1 MDAAI
6 PCKQIMDNLI
16 GLMKEKYS
24 SLSKGHKAIASYIM
38 NHYDKAAFMTAA
50 QLGDEV
56 GVSESTVVRFPVE
69 LGYDGYPRLQ
79 KELKELIKSKLT
91 SVQRL
96 EVSSNRI
103 DKDNV
108 LKSVLQAD
116 LNKIKMTL
124 EEIDSENFNN
134 IVEEILKAKRIFIL
148 GVRSSAPLA
157 SFLGFYFNLI
167 FENVR
172 LVHTT
177 SVSEMFEQIVN
188 AREGD
193 VVIGISFPRYSR
205 RTTKAMQ
212 FVHKQGAAV
221 IAITDN
227 KDSPLAKSAN
237 YSIFARS
244 DMNSFVDSLV
254 APLSIIN
261 AIIVAIGLKRK
272 EQIQATLEKLENIWD
287 EYQVYEKGE
296 TGTTHTGTD

>member
-1 MDAAI
+1 MDDLI
-6 PCKQIMDNLI
+6 NLI
-16 GLMKEKYS
+16 KERYHTF
-24 SLSKGHKAIASYIM
+24 SKGHKAIATYIT

-50 QLGDEV
+50 QLGKEV
-56 GVSESTVVRFPVE
+56 GVSESTIVRFPAE
-69 LGYDGYPRLQ
+69 LGYDGYPELQ
-79 KELKELIKSKLT
+79 NKLKELIKSKLT

-96 EVSSNRI
+96 EVSSSRL
-103 DKDNV
+103 DKENV

-116 LNKIKMTL
+116 MNRIKRTL
-124 EEIDSENFNN
+124 EEIDEANFNT
-134 IVEEILKAKRIFIL
+134 IIEEILNAKHIYIL
-148 GVRSSAPLA
+148 GVRSSASLA

-177 SVSEMFEQIVN
+177 SVSEMFEQILN

-212 FVHKQGAAV
+212 YVRKQGATA

-227 KDSPLAKSAN
+227 PSSPLAKCAN

-272 EQIQATLEKLENIWD
+272 QQIQDTFEKLERIWD
-287 EYQVYEKGE
+287 EYQVYEKG
-296 TGTTHTGTD
+296 DS

>member
-1 MDAAI
+1 
-6 PCKQIMDNLI
+6 MDNLI
-16 GLMKEKYS
+16 ELIKEKYPK
-24 SLSKGHKAIASYIM
+24 LSKGHKAIASYIIE
-38 NHYDKAAFMTAA
+38 HYDKAAFMTASK
-50 QLGDEV
+50 LGEV
-56 GVSESTVVRFPVE
+56 TGVSESTVVRFPLE
-69 LGYDGYPRLQ
+69 LGFSGYPSF
-79 KELKELIKSKLT
+79 LKELNGLVKSKLT

-96 EVSSNRI
+96 EVTSTRI
-103 DKDNV
+103 DKDHV
-108 LKSVLQAD
+108 VKSVLQSD

-124 EEIDSENFNN
+124 EEIDEENINN
-134 IVEEILKAKRIFIL
+134 IVDEILKARRIYIL

-157 SFLGFYFNLI
+157 SFMGFYFNLI

-188 AREGD
+188 AGKGD

-212 FVHKQGAAV
+212 LVKSQGATV
-221 IAITDN
+221 VAITDSVN
-227 KDSPLAKSAN
+227 SPLAKCAD

-261 AIIVAIGLKRK
+261 AIIVSIGLKRK
-272 EQIQATLEKLENIWD
+272 DQIQSTLAKLERIWD
-287 EYQVYEKGE
+287 EYQVYEKGDI
-296 TGTTHTGTD
+296 THTNQMD

>member
-1 MDAAI
+1 MH
-6 PCKQIMDNLI
+6 MDNLI
-16 GLMKEKYS
+16 NQIKEKYPGF
-24 SLSKGHKAIASYIM
+24 SKGHKAIATYII

-50 QLGDEV
+50 QLGKEV
-56 GVSESTVVRFPVE
+56 GVSESTVVRFPAE
-69 LGYDGYPRLQ
+69 LGFDGYPSLQ
-79 KELKELIKSKLT
+79 KELKQLIKSKLT

-96 EVSSNRI
+96 EVSSSRI

-108 LKSVLQAD
+108 LKSVLQSD
-116 LNKIKMTL
+116 MNKIKMTL
-124 EEIDSENFNN
+124 EEIDEENFNA
-134 IVEEILKAKRIFIL
+134 IVEAILNANRIYIL
-148 GVRSSAPLA
+148 GVRSSASLA

-177 SVSEMFEQIVN
+177 SVSEMFEQVLN
-188 AREGD
+188 AGEGD
-193 VVIGISFPRYSR
+193 VVIGISFPRYSK
-205 RTTKAMQ
+205 RTTSAMQ
-212 FVHKQGAAV
+212 FVRKQGATA

-227 KDSPLAKSAN
+227 VNSPLAKYAN

-261 AIIVAIGLKRK
+261 ALIVAIGIKRK
-272 EQIQATLEKLENIWD
+272 QQVQETFEKLERIWD

-296 TGTTHTGTD
+296 DE

>member
-1 MDAAI
+1 
-6 PCKQIMDNLI
+6 MDNLI
-16 GLMKEKYS
+16 ELIKEKYPK
-24 SLSKGHKAIASYIM
+24 LSKGHKAIAAYIIE
-38 NHYDKAAFMTAA
+38 HYDKAAFMTASK
-50 QLGDEV
+50 LGEV
-56 GVSESTVVRFPVE
+56 TGVSESTVVRFPLE
-69 LGYDGYPRLQ
+69 LGFSGYPSF
-79 KELKELIKSKLT
+79 LKELNGLVKSKLT

-96 EVSSNRI
+96 EVTSTRI
-103 DKDNV
+103 DKEHV
-108 LKSVLQAD
+108 VKSVLQSD

-124 EEIDSENFNN
+124 EEIDEENINN
-134 IVEEILKAKRIFIL
+134 IVEEILKAKHIYIL

-188 AREGD
+188 AGKGD

-212 FVHKQGAAV
+212 LVESQGATV
-221 IAITDN
+221 VAITDSVN
-227 KDSPLAKSAN
+227 SPLAKCAN

-261 AIIVAIGLKRK
+261 AIIVSIGLKRK
-272 EQIQATLEKLENIWD
+272 DQIQTTLAKLERIWD

-296 TGTTHTGTD
+296 ISQTKQSD

>member
-1 MDAAI
+1 MDSLRVF
-6 PCKQIMDNLI
+6 QGRLMFMDDLINLI
-16 GLMKEKYS
+16 KEKYS
-24 SLSKGHKAIASYIM
+24 TFSKGHKAIASYIV

-50 QLGDEV
+50 QLGREV
-56 GVSESTVVRFPVE
+56 GVSESTVVRFPAE
-69 LGYDGYPRLQ
+69 LGFDGYPELQ
-79 KELKELIKSKLT
+79 KKLKEIIKSKLT

-116 LNKIKMTL
+116 MNKIKMTL
-124 EEIDSENFNN
+124 EEIDEDNFNT
-134 IVEEILKAKRIFIL
+134 IVETILNAKHIYIL
-148 GVRSSAPLA
+148 GVRSSASLS
-157 SFLGFYFNLI
+157 SFMGFYFNLI
-167 FENVR
+167 FKDVR

-177 SVSEMFEQIVN
+177 SVSEMFEQIIS
-188 AREGD
+188 ATKGD
-193 VVIGISFPRYSR
+193 VVIGISFPRYSK

-212 FVHKQGAAV
+212 FVRKQGATT

-227 KDSPLAKSAN
+227 PGSPLAKHAD

-272 EQIQATLEKLENIWD
+272 EQVQANLEKLERIWD
-287 EYQVYEKGE
+287 EYQVYEKG
-296 TGTTHTGTD
+296 DS

>member
-1 MDAAI
+1 
-6 PCKQIMDNLI
+6 MDNLI
-16 GLMKEKYS
+16 NQMKEKYS
-24 SLSKGHKAIASYIM
+24 TFSKGHKAIATYII

-50 QLGDEV
+50 QLGEEV
-56 GVSESTVVRFPVE
+56 GVSESTVVRFPAE
-69 LGYDGYPRLQ
+69 LGFDGYPMLQ

-103 DKDNV
+103 NKNNV
-108 LKSVLQAD
+108 LKSVLQSD
-116 LNKIKMTL
+116 MNKIKMTL
-124 EEIDSENFNN
+124 EEIDEENFNN
-134 IVEEILKAKRIFIL
+134 IVEEILNAKHIYIL
-148 GVRSSAPLA
+148 GVRSSASLA

-167 FENVR
+167 FQNVR

-177 SVSEMFEQIVN
+177 SVSEMFEQILN
-188 AREGD
+188 AKEGD

-212 FVHKQGAAV
+212 FVRNQGATV

-227 KDSPLAKSAN
+227 AGSPLAKSAN

-272 EQIQATLEKLENIWD
+272 QKIQDSLEKLEKIWD
-287 EYQVYEKGE
+287 EYQVYEKG
-296 TGTTHTGTD
+296 DS

>member
-1 MDAAI
+1 MDS
-6 PCKQIMDNLI
+6 LI
-16 GLMKEKYS
+16 GLIKEKYAS
-24 SLSKGHKAIASYIM
+24 FSKGHKAIASYIM
-38 NHYDKAAFMTAA
+38 NHYEKAAFMTAA
-50 QLGDEV
+50 QLGEEV
-56 GVSESTVVRFPVE
+56 GVSESTVVRFPIE
-69 LGYDGYPRLQ
+69 LGFDGYPKLQ

-96 EVSSNRI
+96 EVSSSRI
-103 DKDNV
+103 DSNNV
-108 LKSVLQAD
+108 VKSVLQSD

-124 EEIDSENFNN
+124 EEINPDHFNT
-134 IVEEILKAKRIFIL
+134 IVEEILKADHIYIL

-177 SVSEMFEQIVN
+177 SVSEMFEQIIN
-188 AREGD
+188 CGERD

-205 RTTKAMQ
+205 RTTRAMQ
-212 FVHKQGAAV
+212 FARSQGATV

-227 KDSPLAKSAN
+227 ADSPLAKSAS

-272 EQIQATLEKLENIWD
+272 QQIQKNLEKLEHIWD

-296 TGTTHTGTD
+296 PVNSNQPD